1 MKSKV
6 TKLEQWG
13 AADDYGNF
21 SHNIEFEDATVGMYR
36 GNPTKGLA
44 FKLGEECEYEVEK
57 KVSGKG
63 KEYNKITPPKKDFNK
78 GGSSYDSSGAVIGM
92 AIKASCEMFVAG
104 KVPDI
109 KKIEPTAKW
118 LIEMSIKLKDEYKD
132 KL

>member
-13 AADDYGNF
+13 VADDYGNF
-21 SHNIEFEDATVGMYR
+21 SHNIAFEDGTEGSYR
-36 GNPTKGLA
+36 GNPTKGLS
-44 FKLGEECEYEVEK
+44 FKIGEEGEYEVEK

-78 GGSSYDSSGAVIGM
+78 GGSYDSSGAVIGM
-92 AIKASCEMFVAG
+92 SIKAACEMFTAG
-104 KVPDI
+104 KVPDL
-109 KKIEPTAKW
+109 KAIEPTARW
-118 LIEMSIKLKDEYKD
+118 LVDMSIKLKAEYKD